1 MISSESVHKDSLSTV
16 LSKEVSFL
24 QFDGRST
31 VDIDEYGIFISIPT
45 FDNEAAHLEPTQ
57 DSKGFKFGLK
67 KYDSKNTA
75 TKKPKKYNSNNHKT
89 SRRGLRIPASSGIKV
104 SCVQPLSLVLTVPI
118 KRESSSSASSSSSV
132 GTGSNTDEN
141 TDEACDENMRKFL
154 SSSTVQIPWTYEG
167 HNHSPEA
174 YAEQNQSKLSPEEKE
189 EMIKEMERDSIIFAR
204 FAILLTLFL
213 FIYIVLNK
221 YFFNTINYI

>member
-1 MISSESVHKDSLSTV
+1 MLNSAENVHKDTLSTV

-31 VDIDEYGIFISIPT
+31 VDIDEFGIFISIPT

-57 DSKGFKFGLK
+57 QDSKNGFARFGLK
-67 KYDSKNTA
+67 KND
-75 TKKPKKYNSNNHKT
+75 TKSTNNKKSKKYSSNNHKT

-104 SCVQPLSLVLTVPI
+104 SCAQPLSLVLTVPI
-118 KRESSSSASSSSSV
+118 KRESTTSSA
-132 GTGSNTDEN
+132 GTSGSNTDEN
-141 TDEACDENMRKFL
+141 DEAAYDEKMRKFL

-174 YAEQNQSKLSPEEKE
+174 YAEQNESQLSAEEKE

-204 FAILLTLFL
+204 YVILFTKKLCYL
-213 FIYIVLNK
+213 YI
-221 YFFNTINYI
+221 INYVVYI